1 MRDGISWDGTGLN
14 QRSAERRKV
23 SKDFVV
29 DSGVAMQRVRR
40 ERAQLTSS
48 LFCVTV
54 DDNRDQ

>member
-54 DDNRDQ
+54 DDN